1 MVSITSRLIKDITR
15 IRYKYLCVF
24 REKGNERKF
33 VFVIASFRS
42 YIDLNKIDIDIDF
55 VQQYLPLPSY
65 VTPWEP
71 VALCPLL
78 LAPIYYFT
86 HFYS

>member
-1 MVSITSRLIKDITR
+1 MVSITSRRIKDITR
-15 IRYKYLCVF
+15 IRYKYLRVF

-55 VQQYLPLPSY
+55 AQQYLPLASY

>member
-1 MVSITSRLIKDITR
+1 MVSITSRRIKDITR
-15 IRYKYLCVF
+15 IRYKYLRVF

-55 VQQYLPLPSY
+55 AQQYLPLPSY
-65 VTPWEP
+65 VTP
-71 VALCPLL
+71 
-78 LAPIYYFT
+78 
-86 HFYS
+86 

>member
-1 MVSITSRLIKDITR
+1 MVSITSRRIKDITR
-15 IRYKYLCVF
+15 IRYKYLRVF

-55 VQQYLPLPSY
+55 AQKYLPLPSY

-71 VALCPLL
+71 VDLCPLL